1 MELTPSD
8 IILVMNSKTQK
19 KDGEEYSISQVCELT
34 GYSADTLRFYEK
46 EGLLPGVMRRGGRRV
61 YSETN
66 LLAVK
71 LIDCLKKTGMPLG
84 DIAEFMR
91 LTTKGDKSVK
101 KRLEMMRKREV
112 AAKAQ
117 LAEIQASLAHI
128 EFKVWYYETA
138 EKEGLAALADIEATL
153 ERYRRETGRK
163 IDL

>member
-1 MELTPSD
+1 MK
-8 IILVMNSKTQK
+8 SKTQK
-19 KDGEEYSISQVCELT
+19 KDDAGYSISQVSERT

-46 EGLLPGVMRRGGRRV
+46 TGLLPGVMRRGGRRV

-66 LLAVK
+66 LLTVK
-71 LIDCLKKTGMPLG
+71 LIGCLKKTGMPIAE
-84 DIAEFMR
+84 IAEFMR
-91 LTTKGDKSVK
+91 LTTKGDETVM
-101 KRLEMMRKREV
+101 KRLDMMRKREI

-138 EKEGLAALADIEATL
+138 AKEGLSVLANIAATL

-163 IDL
+163 FDL

>member
-1 MELTPSD
+1 MK
-8 IILVMNSKTQK
+8 SKAQK
-19 KDGEEYSISQVCELT
+19 KTGVEYSISQVGERT

-46 EGLLPGVMRRGGRRV
+46 AGLLPGVKRRGGRRV
-61 YSETN
+61 YTEMN

-71 LIDCLKKTGMPLG
+71 LIGCLKKTGMP
-84 DIAEFMR
+84 IAEIADFMR
-91 LTTKGDKSVK
+91 LTTKGDKTVK
-101 KRLEMMRKREV
+101 KRLDMMRKREI

-138 EKEGLAALADIEATL
+138 AKEGLSALADIEATL

-163 IDL
+163 FDL

>member
-1 MELTPSD
+1 MS
-8 IILVMNSKTQK
+8 SKVQK
-19 KDGEEYSISQVCELT
+19 RDGEEYSISQVCERT
-34 GYSADTLRFYEK
+34 GYTADTLRFYEK
-46 EGLLPGVMRRGGRRV
+46 AGLLPGVMRRGGRRV
-61 YSETN
+61 YTEAN

-71 LIDCLKKTGMPLG
+71 LIDCLKKTGMSLD

-101 KRLEMMRKREV
+101 KRLDMMRKREI

-117 LAEIQASLAHI
+117 LKEIQVSLAHI

-138 EKEGLAALADIEATL
+138 EKEGLTALADIEATL

>member
-1 MELTPSD
+1 MK
-8 IILVMNSKTQK
+8 SKAQK
-19 KDGEEYSISQVCELT
+19 EDGAEYSISQVCERT
-34 GYSADTLRFYEK
+34 GYTADTLRFYEK
-46 EGLLPGVMRRGGRRV
+46 ARLLPGVMRRGGRRV
-61 YSETN
+61 YTETN

-71 LIDCLKKTGMPLG
+71 FIDCLKKTGMPLAE
-84 DIAEFMR
+84 IAEFMR

-101 KRLEMMRKREV
+101 KRLDMMRKREI

-117 LAEIQASLAHI
+117 LKEIQASLAHI

>member
-1 MELTPSD
+1 MK
-8 IILVMNSKTQK
+8 SKAQK
-19 KDGEEYSISQVCELT
+19 EDGAEYSISQVCERT
-34 GYSADTLRFYEK
+34 GYTADTLRFYEK
-46 EGLLPGVMRRGGRRV
+46 ARLLPGVMRRGGRRV
-61 YSETN
+61 YTETN

-71 LIDCLKKTGMPLG
+71 FIDCLKKTGMPLAE
-84 DIAEFMR
+84 IAEFMR

-101 KRLEMMRKREV
+101 KRLDIMRKREI

-117 LAEIQASLAHI
+117 LKEIQASLAHI

>member
-1 MELTPSD
+1 MK
-8 IILVMNSKTQK
+8 SKTQK
-19 KDGEEYSISQVCELT
+19 KDDAGYSISQVSERT

-46 EGLLPGVMRRGGRRV
+46 TGLLPGVMRRGGRRV

-71 LIDCLKKTGMPLG
+71 LIGCLKKTGMPIAE
-84 DIAEFMR
+84 IAEFMR
-91 LTTKGDKSVK
+91 LTTKGDETVT
-101 KRLEMMRKREV
+101 KRLDMMRKREI

-138 EKEGLAALADIEATL
+138 AKEGLSVLANIAATL

-163 IDL
+163 FDL